1 MERDEITWNDLPNEI
16 HEHIFQYL
24 DITQEPGLILT
35 VRLLSKKLNRI
46 CSSDNM
52 MIEWYKGNF
61 TAHLPPTDQVQ
72 NFQLLM
78 EDYFK
83 ELKAKNRLYV
93 FVISLDLEILARKML
108 RRRKIFQTP
117 MEIQAIFANNSVYC
131 LKELAASVG
140 GPNYVVNFGR
150 TLLHCACYYNAYEC
164 VKLLLEMGANVHVRE
179 NTWQQTPLHIAVQR
193 GGKKL
198 IEILLEYKS
207 DMLVQDKDLLTPL
220 QMCDTYGDEAI
231 KVFAKEY
238 KAAHGLK

>member
-1 MERDEITWNDLPNEI
+1 
-16 HEHIFQYL
+16 
-24 DITQEPGLILT
+24 

-150 TLLHCACYYNAYEC
+150 TLLHC
-164 VKLLLEMGANVHVRE
+164 
-179 NTWQQTPLHIAVQR
+179 
-193 GGKKL
+193 GK
-198 IEILLEYKS
+198 
-207 DMLVQDKDLLTPL
+207 T
-220 QMCDTYGDEAI
+220 C
-231 KVFAKEY
+231 
-238 KAAHGLK
+238 

>member
-1 MERDEITWNDLPNEI
+1 
-16 HEHIFQYL
+16 
-24 DITQEPGLILT
+24 
-35 VRLLSKKLNRI
+35 
-46 CSSDNM
+46 

-131 LKELAASVG
+131 LKELAVSVG

-150 TLLHCACYYNAYEC
+150 TLLHCGKAC
-164 VKLLLEMGANVHVRE
+164 
-179 NTWQQTPLHIAVQR
+179 
-193 GGKKL
+193 
-198 IEILLEYKS
+198 
-207 DMLVQDKDLLTPL
+207 
-220 QMCDTYGDEAI
+220 
-231 KVFAKEY
+231 
-238 KAAHGLK
+238 